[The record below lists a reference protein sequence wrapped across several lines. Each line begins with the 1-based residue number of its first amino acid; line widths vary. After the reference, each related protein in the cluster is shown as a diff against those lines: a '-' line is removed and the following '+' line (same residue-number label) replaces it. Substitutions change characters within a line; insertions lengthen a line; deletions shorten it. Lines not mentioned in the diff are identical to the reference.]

1 MRRRLKQWWPVLKTL
16 FTLAILVAIGR
27 QFYRDL
33 QHPDLWRRPLDPGW
47 LLIAGLVYLL
57 GLGFSCLFWYRL
69 LRTLG
74 QQPDPLA
81 TVRSYYISHLG
92 KYLPGR
98 AWALLLRANLVRG
111 PGVRPGVAGLTA
123 FYEVVTTM
131 ATGALVALV
140 LFVFVAPEIAGPF
153 NWETYRRL
161 FRLQASETEAPDRRV
176 LLLFALTLFLPLVII
191 VLPPVF
197 NRLARRVTRPFQRE
211 DSLPLPRVPLWS
223 LPEGIA
229 WTTVEWFLHAVS
241 LWCVLHALLPRPLPW
256 SLDLW
261 VRLTAYLSAAYIA
274 GFVIILVPS
283 GLGIRE
289 FFLTLFLV
297 PQLGPLLDEDTGQ
310 ARALVVLTVLVLR
323 LVWTSSELLLSGVLY
338 CLPASLQP
346 ADTRVL
352 VGPSSVHGPKS

>member
-1 MRRRLKQWWPVLKTL
+1 MPRRLKQWWPVLKAG

-33 QHPDLWRRPLDPGW
+33 QHPDLWNRPLHGGW
-47 LLIAGLVYLL
+47 LVIAGIVYLA
-57 GLGFSCLFWYRL
+57 GLGFSGLFWYRV

-98 AWALLLRANLVRG
+98 AWALLLRANLVHGR
-111 PGVRPGVAGLTA
+111 GVRTGVAVLAA
-123 FYEVVTTM
+123 FYEVLTTM

-140 LFVFVAPEIAGPF
+140 LFAFVAPVTAAGF
-153 NWETYRRL
+153 TWETYRHL
-161 FRLQASETEAPDRRV
+161 FRLEASGGESLDRRV
-176 LLLFALTLFLPLVII
+176 LMLFALTLFLPLGTII
-191 VLPPVF
+191 LPPVF
-197 NRLARRVTRPFQRE
+197 NRLARRVTQPFQRE
-211 DSLPLPRVPLWS
+211 DSLPMPRVLLRS

-229 WTTVEWFLHAVS
+229 WTTIEWLLFAVS
-241 LWCVLHALLPRPLPW
+241 LWCVLQALLPRPLVW

-261 VRLTAYLSAAYIA
+261 VRLTAFLSAAYIA

-297 PQLGPLLDEDTGQ
+297 PELRPLLHEDAGE
-310 ARALVVLTVLVLR
+310 ARAVVVLAVLVLR
-323 LVWTSSELLLSGVLY
+323 LVWTSSELLLSGLLY
-338 CLPASLQP
+338 CLPASL
-346 ADTRVL
+346 
-352 VGPSSVHGPKS
+352 HGPQP